1 MPGQHALISPSAC
14 GRIGYCPASVM
25 LSKDIPNE
33 SSQYAEEGTAAHR
46 MAELDLTAFFN
57 GQPFNDAEQSEKE
70 AIRSA
75 YPEAPGYVGV
85 YTNYV
90 AELAKDAIY
99 KAVEVRLPMTP
110 ITGEPDAFG
119 TADCLIIAGD
129 TLHVVDLKYGAGVK
143 VDAGQNAQLGMY
155 ALAALAELDPDGMLY
170 DVLNVKMHI
179 VQPRMDNIST
189 WEIDRRVLEENFA
202 VHMRRAASRA
212 LHLVEHPDD
221 LQVGYPFLAMKNKP
235 SGGDFAEPSDKI
247 CRFCRAKAVC
257 PILQKITVETLE
269 QDFED
274 LESVDTKAEP
284 PAPVVEQI
292 RSIPVPD
299 TPERLAAAYGWPGGR
314 CFARLVGWFCAGNL
328 LLAGT
333 LLLPGA
339 QTNNGCIYLP
349 LSPGALLAGAG
360 GVVLAVQGVLR
371 FLGRSGG
378 QVFPARLTVADTA
391 LDVRAFC
398 DTGFSVQEPLSGRT
412 VVLVR
417 FGAVQGR
424 LPPALGTYLEQ
435 HFAGAA
441 PLPDPAL
448 GVRLVPCTTV
458 AGHCI
463 LPAVPAS
470 LCCTGSSA
478 GQGMAE
484 HLYAAFADLPPP
496 PDGWE
501 VLVGSETVSSLAHG

>member
-14 GRIGYCPASVM
+14 GRIGYCPASVL

-33 SSQYAEEGTAAHR
+33 SSPYAEEGTAAHR

-143 VDAGQNAQLGMY
+143 VDAVQNAQLGMY

-202 VHMRRAASRA
+202 AHMRRATSRA

-274 LESVDTKAEP
+274 LESVDTKAEL

-299 TPERLAAAYGWPGGR
+299 TPERLAAAYGWLSIIRMWADSVEAAMVAQLNTHGETYGYKLVAGRPGPRKWTDDAAAEAELRKALKVDQAYNRKVISPTTAEKLHKSGAIGPKYW
-314 CFARLVGWFCAGNL
+314 ARLSNL
-328 LLAGT
+328 
-333 LLLPGA
+333 
-339 QTNNGCIYLP
+339 I
-349 LSPGALLAGAG
+349 
-360 GVVLAVQGVLR
+360 
-371 FLGRSGG
+371 GRSDGK
-378 QVFPARLTVADTA
+378 
-391 LDVRAFC
+391 
-398 DTGFSVQEPLSGRT
+398 PLIVPSSDER
-412 VVLVR
+412 
-417 FGAVQGR
+417 
-424 LPPALGTYLEQ
+424 PAL
-435 HFAGAA
+435 
-441 PLPDPAL
+441 
-448 GVRLVPCTTV
+448 
-458 AGHCI
+458 
-463 LPAVPAS
+463 VPAIENDFENLES
-470 LCCTGSSA
+470 ENK
-478 GQGMAE
+478 AE
-484 HLYAAFADLPPP
+484 
-496 PDGWE
+496 
-501 VLVGSETVSSLAHG
+501 

>member
-57 GQPFNDAEQSEKE
+57 GQPFNDVEQSEKE

-170 DVLNVKMHI
+170 DVLSVKMHI

-202 VHMRRAASRA
+202 AHMRRAASRA

-247 CRFCRAKAVC
+247 CRFCRAKAIC

-274 LESVDTKAEP
+274 LESVDTKAEL

-299 TPERLAAAYGWPGGR
+299 TPERLAAAYGWLSIIRMWADSEEAAMVAQLNTHGETYGYKLVAGRPGPRKWTDAAAAEAELRKALKVDQAYDRKVISPTTAEKLHKSGDIGPKYW
-314 CFARLVGWFCAGNL
+314 ARLSNL
-328 LLAGT
+328 
-333 LLLPGA
+333 
-339 QTNNGCIYLP
+339 I
-349 LSPGALLAGAG
+349 
-360 GVVLAVQGVLR
+360 
-371 FLGRSGG
+371 GRSDGKPMI
-378 QVFPARLTVADTA
+378 VPSTDER
-391 LDVRAFC
+391 
-398 DTGFSVQEPLSGRT
+398 
-412 VVLVR
+412 
-417 FGAVQGR
+417 
-424 LPPALGTYLEQ
+424 PAL
-435 HFAGAA
+435 
-441 PLPDPAL
+441 
-448 GVRLVPCTTV
+448 
-458 AGHCI
+458 
-463 LPAVPAS
+463 VPAIENDFENLES
-470 LCCTGSSA
+470 ENK
-478 GQGMAE
+478 AE
-484 HLYAAFADLPPP
+484 
-496 PDGWE
+496 
-501 VLVGSETVSSLAHG
+501 

>member
-129 TLHVVDLKYGAGVK
+129 TLHVADLKYGAGVK

-202 VHMRRAASRA
+202 AHMRRAASRA

-247 CRFCRAKAVC
+247 CRFCRAKAIC

-274 LESVDTKAEP
+274 LESVDTKAEL

-299 TPERLAAAYGWPGGR
+299 TPERLAAAYGWLSIIRMWADSVEAAMVAQLNTHGETYGYKLVAGRPGPRKWTDAAAAEAELRKALKVDQAYDRKVISPTAAEKLHKSGDIGPKYW
-314 CFARLVGWFCAGNL
+314 ARLSNL
-328 LLAGT
+328 
-333 LLLPGA
+333 
-339 QTNNGCIYLP
+339 I
-349 LSPGALLAGAG
+349 
-360 GVVLAVQGVLR
+360 
-371 FLGRSGG
+371 GRSDGK
-378 QVFPARLTVADTA
+378 
-391 LDVRAFC
+391 
-398 DTGFSVQEPLSGRT
+398 PLIVPSSDER
-412 VVLVR
+412 
-417 FGAVQGR
+417 
-424 LPPALGTYLEQ
+424 PAL
-435 HFAGAA
+435 
-441 PLPDPAL
+441 
-448 GVRLVPCTTV
+448 
-458 AGHCI
+458 
-463 LPAVPAS
+463 VPAIENDFENLES
-470 LCCTGSSA
+470 K
-478 GQGMAE
+478 AE
-484 HLYAAFADLPPP
+484 QAK
-496 PDGWE
+496 
-501 VLVGSETVSSLAHG
+501 

>member
-143 VDAGQNAQLGMY
+143 VDAVQNAQLGMY

-202 VHMRRAASRA
+202 AHIRRAASRA

-247 CRFCRAKAVC
+247 CRFCRAKAIC

-274 LESVDTKAEP
+274 LESVDAKAEL

-299 TPERLAAAYGWPGGR
+299 TPERLAAAYGWLSIIRMWADSVEAAMVAQLNTHGETYGYKLVAGRPGPRKWTDAAAAEAELRKALKVDQAYDRKVISPTTAEKLHKSGDIGPKYW
-314 CFARLVGWFCAGNL
+314 ARLSNL
-328 LLAGT
+328 
-333 LLLPGA
+333 
-339 QTNNGCIYLP
+339 I
-349 LSPGALLAGAG
+349 
-360 GVVLAVQGVLR
+360 
-371 FLGRSGG
+371 GRSDGK
-378 QVFPARLTVADTA
+378 
-391 LDVRAFC
+391 
-398 DTGFSVQEPLSGRT
+398 PLIVPSSDER
-412 VVLVR
+412 
-417 FGAVQGR
+417 
-424 LPPALGTYLEQ
+424 PAL
-435 HFAGAA
+435 
-441 PLPDPAL
+441 
-448 GVRLVPCTTV
+448 
-458 AGHCI
+458 
-463 LPAVPAS
+463 VPAIENDFEN
-470 LCCTGSSA
+470 LENT
-478 GQGMAE
+478 AE
-484 HLYAAFADLPPP
+484 QAK
-496 PDGWE
+496 
-501 VLVGSETVSSLAHG
+501 

>member
-1 MPGQHALISPSAC
+1 MPGKHALISPSAC

-33 SSQYAEEGTAAHR
+33 SSSYAEEGTAAHR
-46 MAELDLTAFFN
+46 MAELDLTAFFS
-57 GQPFNDAEQSEKE
+57 GQPLNDAEQSEKE
-70 AIRSA
+70 VIRSA
-75 YPEAPGYVGV
+75 YPEAPSYVGV

-119 TADCLIIAGD
+119 TADCLLIAGD

-143 VDAGQNAQLGMY
+143 VDAVQNAQLGMY

-202 VHMRRAASRA
+202 AHMRRAASRA

-274 LESVDTKAEP
+274 LESVDTKAEL

-299 TPERLAAAYGWPGGR
+299 TPERLAAAYGWLSVIRMWADSVEAAMVAQLNTHGETYGYKLVAGRPGPRKWTDAAAAEAELRKALKVDQAYDRKVISPTTAEKLHKSGDIGPKYW
-314 CFARLVGWFCAGNL
+314 ARLSNL
-328 LLAGT
+328 
-333 LLLPGA
+333 
-339 QTNNGCIYLP
+339 I
-349 LSPGALLAGAG
+349 
-360 GVVLAVQGVLR
+360 
-371 FLGRSGG
+371 GRSDGK
-378 QVFPARLTVADTA
+378 
-391 LDVRAFC
+391 
-398 DTGFSVQEPLSGRT
+398 PLIVPSSDER
-412 VVLVR
+412 
-417 FGAVQGR
+417 
-424 LPPALGTYLEQ
+424 PAL
-435 HFAGAA
+435 
-441 PLPDPAL
+441 
-448 GVRLVPCTTV
+448 
-458 AGHCI
+458 
-463 LPAVPAS
+463 VPAIENDFENLES
-470 LCCTGSSA
+470 K
-478 GQGMAE
+478 AE
-484 HLYAAFADLPPP
+484 QAK
-496 PDGWE
+496 
-501 VLVGSETVSSLAHG
+501 

>member
-57 GQPFNDAEQSEKE
+57 GQPFNDVEQSEKE

-170 DVLNVKMHI
+170 DVLSVKMHI

-202 VHMRRAASRA
+202 AHMRRAASRA

-247 CRFCRAKAVC
+247 CRFCRAKAIC

-274 LESVDTKAEP
+274 LESVDTKAEL

-299 TPERLAAAYGWPGGR
+299 TPERLAAAYGWLSIIRMWADSVEAAMVAQLNTHGETYGYKLVAGRPGPRKWTDAAAAEAELRKALKVDQAYDRKVISPTTAEKLHKSGDIGPKYW
-314 CFARLVGWFCAGNL
+314 ARLSNL
-328 LLAGT
+328 
-333 LLLPGA
+333 
-339 QTNNGCIYLP
+339 I
-349 LSPGALLAGAG
+349 
-360 GVVLAVQGVLR
+360 
-371 FLGRSGG
+371 GRSDGKPMI
-378 QVFPARLTVADTA
+378 VPSTDER
-391 LDVRAFC
+391 
-398 DTGFSVQEPLSGRT
+398 
-412 VVLVR
+412 
-417 FGAVQGR
+417 
-424 LPPALGTYLEQ
+424 PALV
-435 HFAGAA
+435 
-441 PLPDPAL
+441 PAL
-448 GVRLVPCTTV
+448 ENDFENLENK
-458 AGHCI
+458 
-463 LPAVPAS
+463 
-470 LCCTGSSA
+470 
-478 GQGMAE
+478 AE
-484 HLYAAFADLPPP
+484 
-496 PDGWE
+496 
-501 VLVGSETVSSLAHG
+501 

>member
-170 DVLNVKMHI
+170 DVLSVKMHI

-202 VHMRRAASRA
+202 AHMRRAASRA

-247 CRFCRAKAVC
+247 CRFCRAKAIC

-274 LESVDTKAEP
+274 LESVDTKAEL
-284 PAPVVEQI
+284 PAPVAEQI

-299 TPERLAAAYGWPGGR
+299 TPERLAAAYGWLSIIRMWADSVEAAMVAQLNTHGETYGYKLVAGRPGPRKWTDAAAAEVELRKALKVDQAYDRKVISPTTAEKLHKSGDIGPKYW
-314 CFARLVGWFCAGNL
+314 ARLSNL
-328 LLAGT
+328 
-333 LLLPGA
+333 
-339 QTNNGCIYLP
+339 I
-349 LSPGALLAGAG
+349 
-360 GVVLAVQGVLR
+360 
-371 FLGRSGG
+371 GRSDGKPMI
-378 QVFPARLTVADTA
+378 VPSTDER
-391 LDVRAFC
+391 
-398 DTGFSVQEPLSGRT
+398 
-412 VVLVR
+412 
-417 FGAVQGR
+417 
-424 LPPALGTYLEQ
+424 PALV
-435 HFAGAA
+435 
-441 PLPDPAL
+441 PAL
-448 GVRLVPCTTV
+448 ENDFENLENK
-458 AGHCI
+458 
-463 LPAVPAS
+463 
-470 LCCTGSSA
+470 
-478 GQGMAE
+478 AE
-484 HLYAAFADLPPP
+484 
-496 PDGWE
+496 
-501 VLVGSETVSSLAHG
+501 

>member
-57 GQPFNDAEQSEKE
+57 GQPFNDVEQSEKE

-170 DVLNVKMHI
+170 DVLSVKMHI

-202 VHMRRAASRA
+202 AHMRRAASRA

-247 CRFCRAKAVC
+247 CRFCRAKAIC

-274 LESVDTKAEP
+274 LESVDTKAEL

-299 TPERLAAAYGWPGGR
+299 TPERLAAAYGWLSIIRMWADSVEAAMVAQLNTHGETYGYKLVAGRPGPRKWTDAAAAEAELRKALKVDQAYDRKVISPTTAEKLHKSGDIGPKYW
-314 CFARLVGWFCAGNL
+314 ARLSNL
-328 LLAGT
+328 
-333 LLLPGA
+333 
-339 QTNNGCIYLP
+339 I
-349 LSPGALLAGAG
+349 
-360 GVVLAVQGVLR
+360 
-371 FLGRSGG
+371 GRSDGKPMI
-378 QVFPARLTVADTA
+378 VPSTDER
-391 LDVRAFC
+391 
-398 DTGFSVQEPLSGRT
+398 
-412 VVLVR
+412 
-417 FGAVQGR
+417 
-424 LPPALGTYLEQ
+424 PAL
-435 HFAGAA
+435 
-441 PLPDPAL
+441 
-448 GVRLVPCTTV
+448 
-458 AGHCI
+458 
-463 LPAVPAS
+463 VPAIENDFENLES
-470 LCCTGSSA
+470 ENK
-478 GQGMAE
+478 AE
-484 HLYAAFADLPPP
+484 
-496 PDGWE
+496 
-501 VLVGSETVSSLAHG
+501 